1 MCGSGLIPGS
11 TLLTTFFPS
20 LSFSSRALPDSIPCI
35 RFKDCSLYMVQRLFP
50 QELPPSLDWGNNM
63 VGGKHI
69 LGEEDTAHT
78 LLIGEQ
84 LVLGRRTTF
93 KEKIY
98 MVGWV
103 DGWVDGFHP
112 SCTNSQII
120 RPEEVINWGK
130 IQYFLP
136 IKHFAPTFN
145 HFPPTF
151 NHCAPTN
158 NQFAPSL
165 PPPYIGIRSQKNI
178 RFALLCIPYIGNI
191 LMLHPGEI

>member
-35 RFKDCSLYMVQRLFP
+35 RFKDCSLYMVQRLFL
-50 QELPPSLDWGNNM
+50 QEWPPSLDWGNNM

-103 DGWVDGFHP
+103 DGWMAGWMIPTGNIATLWLHLARWNLLDSQLSWVSKMEP
-112 SCTNSQII
+112 S
-120 RPEEVINWGK
+120 VA
-130 IQYFLP
+130 
-136 IKHFAPTFN
+136 IKKDSLGLWAQMYRVSKSFN
-145 HFPPTF
+145 HIA
-151 NHCAPTN
+151 C
-158 NQFAPSL
+158 
-165 PPPYIGIRSQKNI
+165 
-178 RFALLCIPYIGNI
+178 GNI
-191 LMLHPGEI
+191 LASVKGA